1 MVLAVAE
8 TDSLRVYVEL
18 IKDMDR
24 EARALLVDVLREEE
38 AISRAEAVNTDAL
51 ADKYGMRN

>member
-1 MVLAVAE
+1 MAE